1 MEFECLG
8 SERMNKIAEEFAANL
23 SKLRSNKGVSQAKLS
38 LLCGFDKNYVGM
50 LERAERRVTLEK
62 VYIIAAKLECSVN
75 DLMPQ
80 ESASEIDGM
89 IGVQ

>member
-1 MEFECLG
+1 
-8 SERMNKIAEEFAANL
+8 MNKIAEEFAANL

-62 VYIIAAKLECSVN
+62 VYIIAANLECSVN

-80 ESASEIDGM
+80 ESASEIDEM
-89 IGVQ
+89 IGGQ